1 MKSVPTIVAAL
12 ILLTTANSGC
22 LENGFFGNE
31 DNESSL
37 VSPVWKKGDFFQPL
51 GMKGTQKISDFLIN
65 EKVDRISKVSQHVC
79 TADEEIFWVCG
90 KRISNWAR
98 ITKDTFEMAKLTYKY
113 L

>member
-1 MKSVPTIVAAL
+1 MYQDKIETVDWSKIKNKKLEIRVW
-12 ILLTTANSGC
+12 
-22 LENGFFGNE
+22 ENG
-31 DNESSL
+31 DS
-37 VSPVWKKGDFFQPL
+37 FQPL
-51 GMKGTQKISDFLIN
+51 GMAGTQKISDFLIN